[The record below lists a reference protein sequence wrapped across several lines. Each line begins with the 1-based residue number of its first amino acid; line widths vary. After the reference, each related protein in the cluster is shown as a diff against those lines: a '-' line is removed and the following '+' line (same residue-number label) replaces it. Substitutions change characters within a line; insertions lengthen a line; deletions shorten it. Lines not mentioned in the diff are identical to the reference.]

1 MNIFKAVGT
10 RLDSVTAT
18 TFIRTADKGV
28 MVALGLCI
36 LVVYILDAIFF
47 GSHADQW
54 WLVPV
59 FVLFGIGL
67 RTLAIW
73 AAVMLQAMRGK
84 KGIGLARTSW
94 RLLWWGTVIACAFSA
109 VSFFAAGH
117 ASKERAAGIIGQVE
131 GVAVDSQASKIER
144 LTKEKAAD
152 RENTKER
159 IAAARRSMDLVL
171 DDGNSK
177 NDDVSQYEKNI
188 AQYIV
193 DSEARQKDLDAQIA
207 AAENTT
213 ETARTD
219 AKVKEAE
226 TPSTW
231 AVFSFAAKRTGT
243 SEQDW
248 SDFGLLFFALLLE
261 AIVAFG
267 PGAYYDLHR
276 HFVGMVRRLIA
287 QEAEEA
293 AIMDEEIAESEAR
306 VAASR
311 AKAKALR
318 DAAEKPDT
326 ADKPE
331 TKDPLVEEKVVVVVK
346 EEPLTTE
353 QQRARKGGQ
362 ASQHKRRAEKNQKK
376 IPVTDDRNEDEMFFD
391 DGDDY
396 EDEPEV
402 KEEIKEKEVA

>member
-1 MNIFKAVGT
+1 MSFLKSVGA

-28 MVALGLCI
+28 MIALALCI
-36 LVVYILDAIFF
+36 FVVYVLDAIFF

-59 FVLFGIGL
+59 FVMFGLGL

-94 RLLWWGTVIACAFSA
+94 RILWWGTVLACAFSA

-131 GVAVDSQASKIER
+131 DVAVESQNSKIKR
-144 LTKEKAAD
+144 LTEEKAAD

-159 IAAARRSMDLVL
+159 IADARRSMNLVL
-171 DDGNSK
+171 DDGNSR
-177 NDDVSQYEKNI
+177 NDDVSEYEKNI
-188 AQYIV
+188 AQYIA
-193 DSEARQKDLDAQIA
+193 DSEARQKLLDEQIT
-207 AAENTT
+207 AAETTT
-213 ETARTD
+213 ETAKTD
-219 AKVKEAE
+219 AKLKEAE

-231 AVFSFAAKRTGT
+231 AVFAFAAKRTGT

-248 SDFGLLFFALLLE
+248 SDFGLLYFALLLE

-287 QEAEEA
+287 EEAEEA
-293 AIMDEEIAESEAR
+293 AIMDAEIAEINAR
-306 VAASR
+306 IAAMR
-311 AKAKALR
+311 AKTEAALKGEKV
-318 DAAEKPDT
+318 DDPAGDTGDLSPPVSPVVSPPEEKPI
-326 ADKPE
+326 
-331 TKDPLVEEKVVVVVK
+331 VK
-346 EEPLTTE
+346 EEKLTPE
-353 QQRARKGGQ
+353 QQRSRKGGQ
-362 ASQHKRRAEKNQKK
+362 AAQHGRRADKNQKK
-376 IPVTDDRNEDEMFFD
+376 IPVSDDRDEDEMFFE
-391 DGDDY
+391 G
-396 EDEPEV
+396 EV
-402 KEEIKEKEVA
+402 GA

>member
-36 LVVYILDAIFF
+36 VVVYILDAIFF
-47 GSHADQW
+47 GSHADAW

-59 FVLFGIGL
+59 FVLFGLGL

-131 GVAVDSQASKIER
+131 DVAVDSQAGKIKR
-144 LTKEKAAD
+144 LTDDKAAD
-152 RENTKER
+152 REATKER
-159 IAAARRSMDLVL
+159 VAAARRSMDLVL
-171 DDGNSK
+171 DDGNSR

-188 AQYIV
+188 AQYIA
-193 DSEARQKDLDAQIA
+193 DSEARQKELDTQIA
-207 AAENTT
+207 AAEATT
-213 ETARTD
+213 ETAKTD

-248 SDFGLLFFALLLE
+248 SDFGLIFFALLLE

-293 AIMDEEIAESEAR
+293 ALMDEEIAESEAR

-311 AKAKALR
+311 AKAQALR
-318 DAAEKPDT
+318 DG
-326 ADKPE
+326 DKPKPE
-331 TKDPLVEEKVVVVVK
+331 DKDDPVEKDDKEIPVGDQPVVK
-346 EEPLTTE
+346 EEPLTNE
-353 QQRARKGGQ
+353 QKRARKGGQ
-362 ASQHKRRAEKNQKK
+362 ASQHKRRADKNIKK
-376 IPVTDDRNEDEMFFD
+376 IPVSDDRDEDEMFD
-391 DGDDY
+391 EA
-396 EDEPEV
+396 EDEEYI
-402 KEEIKEKEVA
+402 EEDEAA